1 MLIMKKYIYKVA
13 AAVLAAA
20 AITGGIIL
28 YQFNCVGTQE
38 FSTEKIGIIDDS
50 LNNLSF
56 DNRVIYNSDLF
67 QRKNSH
73 GQELIRYLR
82 LRGYTGEIYYYTAQ
96 DKNGKINSNAI
107 LDGLNWMKENNITN
121 VNISLSSK
129 KKNQELEN
137 WIREHEEM
145 QIFSSYNNEDNSL
158 DYPAMYEQVVAS
170 GSSQNIE
177 YKENDRRYTSNRIL
191 LWNRGI
197 HYFEGNSFLS
207 LETLLGK
214 QVEK

>member
-1 MLIMKKYIYKVA
+1 MLIMKKCISKVV
-13 AAVLAAA
+13 AAVLAVAT
-20 AITGGIIL
+20 ITGGIIL
-28 YQFNCVGTQE
+28 YQFHCVGTEE
-38 FSTEKIGIIDDS
+38 FSAEKVGIIDDC

-56 DNRVIYNSDLF
+56 DNTVIYNSDLF
-67 QRKNSH
+67 QSKNSH
-73 GQELIRYLR
+73 GQELIRYLC

-129 KKNQELEN
+129 KKNQELEE
-137 WIREHEEM
+137 WIREHGEM

-177 YKENDRRYTSNRIL
+177 YKENDRKYITNRIL
-191 LWNRGI
+191 LWNQGV